1 MIEKLKASVTKEI
14 LLLIR
19 DKTGLAVLFIMPM
32 VLIFVMTLIQDSA
45 FRSMNENG
53 IPVVFVNEDM
63 DSLGFSIQRGLQDN
77 PLCKINNGDPSII
90 YTSEQANQAVS
101 KGEFILGIIV
111 PANATKSIQN
121 HVKKMV
127 ENVLNPESVAN
138 DNASEIVEIKILIDP
153 VANKS
158 FVNSIVSNIREFIS
172 ELKMQLMFETFSN
185 EMSQFL
191 PSDTEKPDNNYK
203 QTQIVKFQEVYATN
217 KAEEIKPNA
226 VQHNVPAWSVFA
238 VFFIV
243 LPLTAG
249 IIKEKGEGSIFRI
262 YTMPTPY
269 ALVLT
274 GKILVYVVICLI
286 QFILMFCV
294 GLFLLPLLGLPI
306 LNLGESI
313 AGIFIVC
320 IASAFAATGFGVMV
334 GTLARTEPQG
344 AIMGSLSV
352 LLLSALGGIWVPS
365 YIMPDLMQKI
375 SAFSPLNWGLAGFY
389 ELFLR
394 NGGPADV
401 ILPSLKLFIF
411 FVLTLSIAIFYNKY
425 KRSS

>member
-1 MIEKLKASVTKEI
+1 MIQKLSASVTKEI
-14 LLLIR
+14 LLLLR

-77 PLCKINNGDPSII
+77 PLCRINNRNPNIVYSA
-90 YTSEQANQAVS
+90 EQANQVVS
-101 KGEFILGIIV
+101 KGEYILGIIV
-111 PANATKSIQN
+111 PANATKSIRN

-127 ENVLNPESVAN
+127 ENVLNPEASAN
-138 DNASEIVEIKILIDP
+138 DSASEMVEIKILIDP

-203 QTQIVKFQEVYATN
+203 QTQIVKFQEEYATN

-249 IIKEKGEGSIFRI
+249 IVKEKSEGSIFRI

-269 ALVLT
+269 SLILT

-306 LNLGESI
+306 LNMGESV
-313 AGIFIVC
+313 AGIFLIC

-365 YIMPDLMQKI
+365 YIMPDFMQKI

-394 NGGPADV
+394 NGGFTNVVLPA
-401 ILPSLKLFIF
+401 LKLFIF
-411 FVLTLSIAIFYNKY
+411 FILTISIAIFYNKY

>member
-1 MIEKLKASVTKEI
+1 
-14 LLLIR
+14 
-19 DKTGLAVLFIMPM
+19 
-32 VLIFVMTLIQDSA
+32 
-45 FRSMNENG
+45 
-53 IPVVFVNEDM
+53 
-63 DSLGFSIQRGLQDN
+63 
-77 PLCKINNGDPSII
+77 
-90 YTSEQANQAVS
+90 
-101 KGEFILGIIV
+101 
-111 PANATKSIQN
+111 
-121 HVKKMV
+121 
-127 ENVLNPESVAN
+127 
-138 DNASEIVEIKILIDP
+138 
-153 VANKS
+153 
-158 FVNSIVSNIREFIS
+158 
-172 ELKMQLMFETFSN
+172 
-185 EMSQFL
+185 MSQFL

-203 QTQIVKFQEVYATN
+203 QTQIVKFQEEYATN

-249 IIKEKGEGSIFRI
+249 IVKEKGEGSIFRI

-269 ALVLT
+269 SLVLT
-274 GKILVYVVICLI
+274 GKILVYVVICSI

-306 LNLGESI
+306 LNMGESV
-313 AGIFIVC
+313 AGIFLIC

-365 YIMPDLMQKI
+365 YIMPDFMQKI

-394 NGGPADV
+394 NGGFTNVVLPA
-401 ILPSLKLFIF
+401 LKLFIF
-411 FVLTLSIAIFYNKY
+411 FILTISIAIFYNKY

>member
-1 MIEKLKASVTKEI
+1 MIQKLRASVTKEI
-14 LLLIR
+14 LLLLR

-63 DSLGFSIQRGLQDN
+63 DSLGFSIQRSLQDN
-77 PLCKINNGDPSII
+77 PLCRINNGNPNIVYSA
-90 YTSEQANQAVS
+90 EQANQAVS
-101 KGEFILGIIV
+101 KGEYILGIIV
-111 PANATKSIQN
+111 PANATKSIRN

-127 ENVLNPESVAN
+127 ENVLNPEAAAN
-138 DNASEIVEIKILIDP
+138 DSASEMVEIKILIDP

-203 QTQIVKFQEVYATN
+203 QTQIVKFQEEYATN

-249 IIKEKGEGSIFRI
+249 IVKEKGEGSIFRI

-269 ALVLT
+269 SLVLT
-274 GKILVYVVICLI
+274 GKILVYVVICSI

-306 LNLGESI
+306 LNMGESV
-313 AGIFIVC
+313 AGIFLIC

-365 YIMPDLMQKI
+365 YIMPDFMQKI

-394 NGGPADV
+394 NGGFTNVVLPA
-401 ILPSLKLFIF
+401 LKLFIF
-411 FVLTLSIAIFYNKY
+411 FILTISIAIFYNKY